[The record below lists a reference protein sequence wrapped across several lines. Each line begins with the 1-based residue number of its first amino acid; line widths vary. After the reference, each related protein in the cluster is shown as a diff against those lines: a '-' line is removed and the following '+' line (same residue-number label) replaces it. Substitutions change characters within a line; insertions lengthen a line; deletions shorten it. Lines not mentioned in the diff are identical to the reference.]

1 MANRRIDRLDGGRS
15 LVDRVHAA
23 TREAIL
29 SGVHPP
35 GSRLL
40 VSMIAAENG
49 VSTIPVRE
57 AIRRLESERL
67 VVVELNRGATVTPI
81 SVDDLRDV
89 YETRIVMECHA
100 LRRAYPLLDRDVIR
114 AARTDL
120 ARMTALLRAG
130 RDHDAFLRHRAF
142 HYALYEPAGSPWSMH
157 VIAQLWSGA
166 ERYLRLSAGMRDS
179 PEQFAAEHEEV
190 LAAVAEGDADA
201 AVARLEEHLRRTQ
214 RLLDAAYGD
223 EPAPQPSAA

>member
-1 MANRRIDRLDGGRS
+1 MANRRLDPLDADGGRS

-40 VSMIAAENG
+40 VSTIAAENG

-67 VVVELNRGATVTPI
+67 VVIELNRGATVAPI

-89 YETRIVMECHA
+89 YETRIVMECNA
-100 LRRAYPLLDRDVIR
+100 LRRAYPNLNDEILSGAR
-114 AARTDL
+114 ADL
-120 ARMTALLRAG
+120 ERMTSLLRAG
-130 RDHDAFLRHRAF
+130 RDRDAYLHHRGF
-142 HYALYEPAGSPWSMH
+142 HYALYEPAGS
-157 VIAQLWSGA
+157 
-166 ERYLRLSAGMRDS
+166 
-179 PEQFAAEHEEV
+179 
-190 LAAVAEGDADA
+190 
-201 AVARLEEHLRRTQ
+201 
-214 RLLDAAYGD
+214 
-223 EPAPQPSAA
+223 

>member
-1 MANRRIDRLDGGRS
+1 M
-15 LVDRVHAA
+15 DRVHAA

-29 SGVHPP
+29 SGAHPP

-40 VSMIAAENG
+40 VSTIAAENG

-67 VVVELNRGATVTPI
+67 VAIELNRGATVTPV
-81 SVDDLRDV
+81 SVDDLRDI

-100 LRRAYPLLDRDVIR
+100 LRRAYPRLSEEVLRGAR
-114 AARTDL
+114 ADL
-120 ARMTALLRAG
+120 ERMTALLHAG
-130 RDHDAFLRHRAF
+130 RDRDAFLHHRAF

-179 PEQFAAEHEEV
+179 PEEFAAEHEEV

-201 AVARLEEHLRRTQ
+201 AVARLEEHLRRTA
-214 RLLDAAYGD
+214 RLLDAAYGERGD